1 MKTLK
6 DICIES
12 VFDEESN
19 MNNLEDLIK
28 IKEFYTRLRT
38 KTPKELDMVGNPLQ
52 VGDLVI
58 APNKGKPMPGVIM
71 KIRNGNFAICFT
83 GDPNDIPRDG
93 LHEFRTS
100 VCGYEI
106 IKINKDILDQIN
118 KI

>member
-1 MKTLK
+1 MKALK
-6 DICIES
+6 DIFIES

-19 MNNLEDLIK
+19 MNNLEDLIR

-58 APNKGKPMPGVIM
+58 APDKGKPRPGVIV

-83 GDPNDIPRDG
+83 GDLNDIPRDG
-93 LHEFRTS
+93 VHEFRTS
-100 VCGYEI
+100 VQGYEI

>member
-1 MKTLK
+1 MKALK
-6 DICIES
+6 DIFIES

-19 MNNLEDLIK
+19 MNNLEDLIR

-71 KIRNGNFAICFT
+71 EIRDGNFAICFT
-83 GDPNDIPRDG
+83 GDPNDIPSYGPHR
-93 LHEFRTS
+93 FRTCA
-100 VCGYEI
+100 CGYEI